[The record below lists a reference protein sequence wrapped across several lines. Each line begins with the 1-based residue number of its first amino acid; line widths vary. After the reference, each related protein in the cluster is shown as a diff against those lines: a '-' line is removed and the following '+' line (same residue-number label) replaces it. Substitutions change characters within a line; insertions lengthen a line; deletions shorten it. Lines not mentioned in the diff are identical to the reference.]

1 MNIQIVLFE
10 GVDLLDAIAPYE
22 VFSAASMYT
31 SEEIMVEFV
40 GSDDE
45 EHVLSGIN
53 NYPLTVSNKLDLSK
67 KGIVLIPGASG
78 SVSIVEN
85 DPNSVPI
92 KLKRASE
99 TGLRDQIIEAIN
111 DPDILVTTVCG
122 GSLIMA
128 MIGVLEGRHVVT
140 HHMGMDLLSATGAIP
155 INARVV
161 DDGDIISGAG
171 VTSGL
176 DLALYVVERE
186 LGPRIAHEVE
196 QFFQYEKR
204 GTVWKNEGAK
214 PILSPS
220 TQAEKAFNQD
230 EKSEHLNQR
239 DLLGDWEVSISTPV
253 GKMQFVYT
261 FILNKDGV
269 LTGTATDQSDQTN
282 VSNLEDI
289 NMKNKSIIWTQKVKK
304 PMSLKLKF
312 EVNKAEDQLKGV
324 AKAGL
329 ISSKFIGKRIR

>member
-31 SEEIMVEFV
+31 SEDITVEFV
-40 GSDDE
+40 GADDK

-53 NYPLTVSNKLDLSK
+53 DYPLTVSHKLDFSK
-67 KGIVLIPGASG
+67 KGIILIPGASG
-78 SVSIVEN
+78 SVNEN
-85 DPNSVPI
+85 DPDSVPM

-99 TGLRDQIIEAIN
+99 TGLRKQIIEAIN
-111 DPDILVTTVCG
+111 DPEMLVTSVCG

-128 MIGVLEGRHVVT
+128 MSGVLEGRHVVT
-140 HHMGMDLLSATGAIP
+140 HYMGMDLLSATGAIP

-176 DLALYVVERE
+176 DLAIYVVERE

-204 GTVWKNEGAK
+204 GTVWKNEGVE
-214 PILSPS
+214 PILSDIAKEES
-220 TQAEKAFNQD
+220 VFHQEEKTENLDQ
-230 EKSEHLNQR
+230 H

-253 GKMQFVYT
+253 GKMQLIYT
-261 FILNKDGV
+261 FINKDGV
-269 LTGTATDQSDQTN
+269 LTGTATDRSDKAN
-282 VSNLEDI
+282 VSLLEEVQVSE
-289 NMKNKSIIWTQKVKK
+289 KSITWTQKVKK

-312 EVNKAEDQLKGV
+312 EVHKVENQLKGV

-329 ISSKFIGKRIR
+329 ISSKVIAKRV

>member
-31 SEEIMVEFV
+31 SEKIIVEFV
-40 GSDDE
+40 GSDKE
-45 EHVLSGIN
+45 EYVLSGIN
-53 NYPLTVSNKLDLSK
+53 DYPLTVSNKLDLSK

-78 SVSIVEN
+78 SIDEN
-85 DPNSVPI
+85 DPNSVPM
-92 KLKRASE
+92 KLRRASE
-99 TGLRDQIIEAIN
+99 SGLREQITKAIN
-111 DPDILVTTVCG
+111 NPEILVTSVCG
-122 GSLIMA
+122 GSLLMA
-128 MIGVLEGRHVVT
+128 MTGVLEGRHVVT
-140 HHMGMDLLSATGAIP
+140 HYMGMDLLSATGAIP

-204 GTVWKNEGAK
+204 GTVWKNEGVE
-214 PILSPS
+214 PILLS
-220 TQAEKAFNQD
+220 TTQEEDAFNQ
-230 EKSEHLNQR
+230 SETNVNLNQH
-239 DLLGDWEVSISTPV
+239 DILGDWEVFISTPV
-253 GKMQFVYT
+253 GKMQFIYT
-261 FILNKDGV
+261 FINKEGV
-269 LTGTATDQSDQTN
+269 LTGTATDRTDITN
-282 VSNLEDI
+282 VSILEDI
-289 NMKNKSIIWTQKVKK
+289 HVNNKNITWTQKVKK

-312 EVNKAEDQLKGV
+312 EVNKLENQLKGV

-329 ISSKFIGKRIR
+329 ISSKFIGKRVQ

>member
-31 SEEIMVEFV
+31 SEDITVEFV
-40 GSDDE
+40 GADDK

-53 NYPLTVSNKLDLSK
+53 DYPLTVSHKLDLSK
-67 KGIVLIPGASG
+67 KGVILIPGASG
-78 SVSIVEN
+78 SVNEN
-85 DPNSVPI
+85 DPDSVPM

-99 TGLRDQIIEAIN
+99 TGLREQIIEAIN
-111 DPDILVTTVCG
+111 DPEMLVTSVCG

-128 MIGVLEGRHVVT
+128 MSGVLEGRHVVT
-140 HHMGMDLLSATGAIP
+140 HYMGMDLLSATGAIP

-176 DLALYVVERE
+176 DLAIYVVERE

-204 GTVWKNEGAK
+204 GTVWKNEGVE
-214 PILSPS
+214 PILSDIAKEES
-220 TQAEKAFNQD
+220 VFHQEEKTENLGQ
-230 EKSEHLNQR
+230 H

-253 GKMQFVYT
+253 GKMQLIYT
-261 FILNKDGV
+261 FINKDGV
-269 LTGTATDQSDQTN
+269 LTGTATDRSDKAN
-282 VSNLEDI
+282 VSLLEDVQVSE
-289 NMKNKSIIWTQKVKK
+289 KSITWTQKVKK

-312 EVNKAEDQLKGV
+312 EVHKVENQLKGV

-329 ISSKFIGKRIR
+329 ISSKVIAKRV

>member
-1 MNIQIVLFE
+1 MMNIQIVLFE

-31 SEEIMVEFV
+31 SEDITVEFV
-40 GSDDE
+40 GADDK

-53 NYPLTVSNKLDLSK
+53 DYPLTVSHKLDLSK
-67 KGIVLIPGASG
+67 KGVILIPGASG
-78 SVSIVEN
+78 SVNEN
-85 DPNSVPI
+85 DPDSVPM

-99 TGLRDQIIEAIN
+99 TGLREQIIEAIN
-111 DPDILVTTVCG
+111 DPEMLVTSVCG

-128 MIGVLEGRHVVT
+128 MSGVLEGRHVVT
-140 HHMGMDLLSATGAIP
+140 HYMGMDLLSATGAIP

-176 DLALYVVERE
+176 DLAIYVVERE

-204 GTVWKNEGAK
+204 GTVWKNEGVE
-214 PILSPS
+214 PILSDIAKEES
-220 TQAEKAFNQD
+220 VFHQEEKTENLGQ
-230 EKSEHLNQR
+230 H

-253 GKMQFVYT
+253 GKMQLIYT
-261 FILNKDGV
+261 FINKDGV
-269 LTGTATDQSDQTN
+269 LTGTATDRSDKAN
-282 VSNLEDI
+282 VSLLEDVQVSE
-289 NMKNKSIIWTQKVKK
+289 KSITWTQKVKK

-312 EVNKAEDQLKGV
+312 EVHKVENQLKGV

-329 ISSKFIGKRIR
+329 ISSKVIAKRV